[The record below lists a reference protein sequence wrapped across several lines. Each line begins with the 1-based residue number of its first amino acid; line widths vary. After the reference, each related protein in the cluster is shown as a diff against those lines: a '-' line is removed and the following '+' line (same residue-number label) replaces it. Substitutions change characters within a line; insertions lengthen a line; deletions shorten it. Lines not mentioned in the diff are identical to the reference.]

1 MCYIPRMD
9 QKRFATI
16 LLILGDTLVL
26 YTALGIT
33 LLARYSADFAK
44 PWEIHHLPYTV
55 IFVLWIF
62 LFFIAGLYEQT
73 AWSADRIVKER
84 ILRTI
89 AAAGITAGL
98 LFYFIPAFGITPKTN
113 LVLHIMLS
121 SVLLIGWR
129 MLASILI
136 RSTSKTNV
144 LFFGI
149 SEEVVSL
156 ARTLRE
162 HPHLG
167 FFVIALVHTENTPV
181 PSAFMDNIPVL
192 SLKEHMFEFIKEKNV
207 SLAIASSELHSNM
220 ELVRILYGVLPL
232 GVRFMDFPTFYEN
245 ITGKIPVSRV
255 SEVWFL
261 ENLAGSRKRVYEFTK
276 RLFDILLALL
286 VGSVTT
292 VLFPFIALG
301 IFLSTPRDIWRIR
314 EKQARAGDGFIF
326 FKQRR
331 VGKNEKPFH
340 FIKFRSQRLGAER
353 IGETKEMKNDPR
365 QYPFGA
371 FLRTFYL
378 DELPQVWNVLKG
390 EMSFIGPRPER
401 LEYVAQLAQ
410 SIPFYKIRLLVP
422 PGLTGWAQIN
432 MKNDASMEDAP
443 EKLQYDLY
451 YIKNKSLTLDLNIA
465 LKTIWVI
472 LSRQGR

>member
-1 MCYIPRMD
+1 MD

-16 LLILGDTLVL
+16 LLVLGDILIL

-33 LLARYSADFAK
+33 LLVRYGANFVE
-44 PWEIHHLPYTV
+44 PWEIHRVPYTI
-55 IFVLWIF
+55 IFALWIL

-73 AWSADRIVKER
+73 AWSADRTVKER

-98 LFYFIPAFGITPKTN
+98 LFYFITAFGITPKTN

-121 SVLLIGWR
+121 SILLIGWR

-156 ARTLRE
+156 ARALME

-167 FFVIALVHTENTPV
+167 FFVTALVHTESTPV
-181 PSAFMDNIPVL
+181 PSTSIVRIPVL
-192 SLKEHMFEFIKEKNV
+192 SLNKNLLEFIKEKNV
-207 SLAIASSELHSNM
+207 SLVIASPELHSNT

-232 GVRFMDFPTFYEN
+232 GARFMDFPTYYEN
-245 ITGKIPVSRV
+245 LTGKIPVSRV

-261 ENLAGSRKRVYEFTK
+261 ENLAGSRKRVYEFAK
-276 RLFDILLALL
+276 RLCDILLALL
-286 VGSVTT
+286 VGSVTII
-292 VLFPFIALG
+292 LFPFIVLG
-301 IFLSTPRDIWRIR
+301 ILLSTPRDIWHIKKKR
-314 EKQARAGDGFIF
+314 ARAGDGLIF
-326 FKQRR
+326 FRQPR
-331 VGKNEKPFH
+331 VGKNERPFH
-340 FIKFRSQRLGAER
+340 FIKFRSQCLGAER
-353 IGETKEMKNDPR
+353 MGEIKEMKNDPR

-378 DELPQVWNVLKG
+378 DELPQAWNVLKG

-401 LEYVAQLAQ
+401 PEYVAKLAE

-422 PGLTGWAQIN
+422 PGITGWAQIS
-432 MKNDASMEDAP
+432 MKNDASVEDAP
-443 EKLQYDLY
+443 EKIQHDLY
-451 YIKNKSLTLDLNIA
+451 YIKNRSLALDLNIA

>member
-1 MCYIPRMD
+1 MD

-16 LLILGDTLVL
+16 LLILGDILVL
-26 YTALGIT
+26 YIALGIT
-33 LLARYSADFAK
+33 LLMRYGGDFAE
-44 PWEIHHLPYTV
+44 PWEIHRLPYIIV
-55 IFVLWIF
+55 FVLWIL
-62 LFFIAGLYEQT
+62 LFFIAGLYEQA

-89 AAAGITAGL
+89 AVGGITAGL

-113 LVLHIMLS
+113 LVLHILLAS
-121 SVLLIGWR
+121 GLLIGWR

-149 SEEVVSL
+149 SEEVISL
-156 ARTLRE
+156 ARILME

-167 FFVIALVHTENTPV
+167 FSVTALIHTENTSA
-181 PSAFMDNIPVL
+181 PSIDSIPVL
-192 SLKEHMFEFIKEKNV
+192 SLKEHMLAFIKEKNV
-207 SLAIASSELHSNM
+207 SLAIASPELHSNI
-220 ELVRILYGVLPL
+220 ELVRILYNVLPL

-245 ITGKIPVSRV
+245 ITGKIPISRI

-261 ENLAGSRKRVYEFTK
+261 ENLAGSRKRVYEFAK
-276 RLFDILLALL
+276 RLFDIALALL
-286 VGSVTT
+286 VGSVTI

-301 IFLSTPRDIWRIR
+301 IFLSTPRDIWHIN
-314 EKQARAGDGFIF
+314 EKRAHAGDGFIF
-326 FKQRR
+326 FRQQR
-331 VGKNEKPFH
+331 VGKNEKPFR
-340 FIKFRSQRLGAER
+340 FIKFRSQRLGAENM
-353 IGETKEMKNDPR
+353 GETKEMKNDPR

-401 LEYVAQLAQ
+401 LEYVARLAE
-410 SIPFYKIRLLVP
+410 SIPFYKIRLLVQ
-422 PGLTGWAQIN
+422 PGLTGWAQIS
-432 MKNDASMEDAP
+432 MKNDASVEDAP
-443 EKLQYDLY
+443 EKIQHDLY
-451 YIKNKSLTLDLNIA
+451 YIKNRSLALDLNIA

>member
-1 MCYIPRMD
+1 MS

-16 LLILGDTLVL
+16 LLILGDITVL
-26 YTALGIT
+26 YGALGIM
-33 LLARYSADFAK
+33 LFIRYGAHIAG
-44 PWEIHHLPYTV
+44 PWKIHLLPYTV
-55 IFVLWIF
+55 IFALWIF
-62 LFFIAGLYEQT
+62 LFFIADLYEQT
-73 AWSADRIVKER
+73 MWNADRTAKER

-89 AAAGITAGL
+89 AVAGITAGL
-98 LFYFIPAFGITPKTN
+98 LFYFIPAFVITPKTN
-113 LVLHIMLS
+113 LVLHIILS
-121 SVLLIGWR
+121 SGLLIGWR
-129 MLASILI
+129 MIASVLI
-136 RSTSKTNV
+136 RSTSKTNI

-156 ARTLRE
+156 ARILME
-162 HPHLG
+162 YPHLG
-167 FFVIALVHTENTPV
+167 FSVTALVDTEKIPP